1 MENLL
6 NRFILDTNILIYL
19 FNNKLAGPLP
29 EGLHYCSVITELELL
44 SFRGLTEHEEG
55 LIRTMFSEMEIYDL
69 NSDIKQITILLR
81 RKYSLKLPDAIIA
94 ATSIVA
100 RATLITNDQS
110 LQGIS
115 ELQSISVEVR

>member
-55 LIRTMFSEMEIYDL
+55 LIRTMFSEMEIYNL
-69 NSDIKQITILLR
+69 NSDIKQTTILLR